1 MADHDPLLVT
11 REGPVVRA
19 TMNRP
24 ERRNALS
31 TAMGAAW
38 DALLAELAAD
48 ATARVLV
55 IGGAGGHFCA
65 GLDLTEVASDETPE
79 QKLARQTVRN
89 RRTGQ
94 RFADISALPQVVIAA
109 VEGSCHAGGLGFACA
124 ADIAVATA
132 TARFAAPE
140 VRRGLVP
147 AQILP
152 WLARRAGR
160 TAVTRL
166 VLEAGVIDAA
176 EAARIGLMHQVVVDA
191 TALERQVQATIAAV
205 LEGRHGRWRRPRGC
219 WPRSARSRRRAMPK
233 PAPPPSPA
241 PPPAPRRRK
250 GSRPS
255 RRSGSRTGWGNTRLM
270 TS

>member
-1 MADHDPLLVT
+1 MADDTPLLVT

-31 TAMGAAW
+31 EAMGAAW
-38 DALLAELAAD
+38 DRLLAELATD

-55 IGGAGGHFCA
+55 IAGAGGHFCA

-79 QKLARQTVRN
+79 QKLARQTIRN

-94 RFADISALPQVVIAA
+94 RFVDISALPQVVIAA
-109 VEGSCHAGGLGFACA
+109 VEGSCHAGGLGFCCA
-124 ADIAVATA
+124 ADIAFGAA

-152 WLARRAGR
+152 WLARRTGR
-160 TAVTRL
+160 TAATRL
-166 VLEAGVIDAA
+166 VLEAAVIDAA
-176 EAARIGLMHQVVVDA
+176 EAGRIGLLHQVLPDA
-191 TALERQVQATIAAV
+191 AALEAQVQRTIAAV
-205 LEGRHGRWRRPRGC
+205 LEGAPGALAETKGLLAALGPISPDGYAEAGAAAFARTAS
-219 WPRSARSRRRAMPK
+219 SAEAMEGIAAFK
-233 PAPPPSPA
+233 AK
-241 PPPAPRRRK
+241 RK
-250 GSRPS
+250 AS
-255 RRSGSRTGWGNTRLM
+255 WVK
-270 TS
+270 

>member
-1 MADHDPLLVT
+1 MADHDPLLIT

-19 TMNRP
+19 IMNRP

-38 DALLAELAAD
+38 DALLTELAAD

-55 IGGAGGHFCA
+55 ISGAGGHFCA

-79 QKLARQTVRN
+79 QKLALQTVRN

-109 VEGSCHAGGLGFACA
+109 VEGSCHAGGLGFACS
-124 ADIAVATA
+124 ADIAIATA

-176 EAARIGLMHQVVVDA
+176 EAVRIGLMHQVVTDA
-191 TALERQVQATIAAV
+191 AALERQVQATIAAV
-205 LEGRHGRWRRPRGC
+205 LEGAPTALAETKALLAALGPIAPEGYAEAGAAAFARTAS
-219 WPRSARSRRRAMPK
+219 SAEAAEGIAAFKAKRK
-233 PAPPPSPA
+233 PNWV
-241 PPPAPRRRK
+241 
-250 GSRPS
+250 G
-255 RRSGSRTGWGNTRLM
+255 
-270 TS
+270 

>member
-31 TAMGAAW
+31 QAMGDAW
-38 DALLAELAAD
+38 DRLLGELAGD
-48 ATARVLV
+48 SSARVLV
-55 IGGAGGHFCA
+55 IAGAGGHFCA
-65 GLDLTEVASDETPE
+65 GLDLTEVATDETPE
-79 QKLARQTVRN
+79 QKLARQTLRN

-109 VEGSCHAGGLGFACA
+109 IEGSCHAGGLGFACS
-124 ADIAVATA
+124 ADIAFATT

-160 TAVTRL
+160 AAVTRM
-166 VLEAGVIDAA
+166 VLEAGVLDAA
-176 EAARIGLMHQVVVDA
+176 EAARIGLVHQLLPDA
-191 TALERQVQATIAAV
+191 AALEAQLKLSIAAV
-205 LEGRHGRWRRPRGC
+205 LEGGPRALAETKGLLAALG
-219 WPRSARSRRRAMPK
+219 PVSPEGYAEAGAGAFARTASSPEAQEGIAAFKAKRK
-233 PAPPPSPA
+233 PNWA
-241 PPPAPRRRK
+241 
-250 GSRPS
+250 G
-255 RRSGSRTGWGNTRLM
+255 
-270 TS
+270 